1 GVLNVGSG
9 VSGIYNTSVLPLGTP
24 AVLSGLGNVGHQL
37 SGVSAAGTALNQI
50 PILNIGLADVGNF
63 NVGFRNFSSA
73 APDVDKSRA
82 QRPARVSTRQARP
95 GLANHLD
102 HNRVDATP
110 G

>member
-1 GVLNVGSG
+1 HERLVGAGVVNVGSG

-63 NVGFRNFSSA
+63 NVGFGNVGDVNLGA
-73 APDVDKSRA
+73 AN
-82 QRPARVSTRQARP
+82 
-95 GLANHLD
+95 L
-102 HNRVDATP
+102 
-110 G
+110 